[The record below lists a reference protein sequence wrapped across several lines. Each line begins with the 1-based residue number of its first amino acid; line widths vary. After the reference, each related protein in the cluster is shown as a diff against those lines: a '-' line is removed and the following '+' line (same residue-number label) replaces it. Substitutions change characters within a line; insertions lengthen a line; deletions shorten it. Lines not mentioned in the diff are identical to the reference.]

1 MVNTMS
7 VLPFQSAIW
16 LIFKRDV
23 NVVFRFSPFL
33 LKCSW
38 CVLAISPRNISSFF
52 YHFVATP
59 FYTVSQKVSPLM
71 FDNNFGKCGPIF

>member
-52 YHFVATP
+52 LP
-59 FYTVSQKVSPLM
+59 FCSHTVLHCVSKSKPL
-71 FDNNFGKCGPIF
+71 DVR